1 MHKTLRRVGA
11 VAVLGL
17 ATVPAAY
24 AQRASLPAPTATELK
39 RKFVRLSAGVE
50 GESEA
55 FIRLENTAPGRLVAY
70 LKTHE
75 LSAAGAKKLGLDLS
89 AECKDAAH
97 LKVFTYS
104 YSSGGTRGTVHRPVL
119 QWRNAAGQRF
129 AYAPFEE
136 CEFTEIRRLA
146 SPGYPQYLLLGED
159 RGSGQCSL
167 SQAYVVGLKGNYL
180 LINKGAFVNSAQLSD
195 NAADGASLII
205 CNVAME
211 FNTRRQV
218 LRLTTFESAAKP
230 AVEWGVLKWQGTR
243 FVRAK

>member
-1 MHKTLRRVGA
+1 MYKTLRRAGA
-11 VAVLGL
+11 VVALGL
-17 ATVPAAY
+17 ATAPAAY
-24 AQRASLPAPTATELK
+24 AQRASLPAPTAAELR
-39 RKFVRLSAGVE
+39 RKFARLSAGVD

-55 FIRLENTAPGRLVAY
+55 FIRLQNTAPGRLVAY

-89 AECKDAAH
+89 AEYKDAAH

-180 LINKGAFVNSAQLSD
+180 LINKTAFANSAQLSD
-195 NAADGASLII
+195 SATDGASLII
-205 CNVAME
+205 CNVMME
-211 FNTRRQV
+211 FNARRQV
-218 LRLTTFESAAKP
+218 LRLTTFESVAKP
-230 AVEWGVLKWQGTR
+230 AVEWGVFKWQGTR
-243 FVRAK
+243 FVLAR

>member
-1 MHKTLRRVGA
+1 MHQILRRAGA
-11 VAVLGL
+11 VVALGL
-17 ATVPAAY
+17 ATAPAAY
-24 AQRASLPAPTATELK
+24 AQRASQLAPAAAELK
-39 RKFVRLSAGVE
+39 RKFARLSAGVE

-55 FIRLENTAPGRLVAY
+55 FIRLQNTAPDRLVAY

-159 RGSGQCSL
+159 RGSGQCYL

-180 LINKGAFVNSAQLSD
+180 LINKAAFAGSAQLSD
-195 NAADGASLII
+195 NATDGASLII

-211 FNTRRQV
+211 FNARRQV
-218 LRLTTFESAAKP
+218 LNLVTPESADKP
-230 AVEWGVLKWQGTR
+230 AVTRGILKWQGTH